1 MFFFWFFFWWRGV
14 VAGKSVT
21 CCQAEKFDH
30 TPAPE
35 ACEDVS
41 VCASACVCVCVW
53 LPIKALFD
61 TKIRITLVSSVTDCY
76 ENYKERQARGTDLSA
91 EYKR

>member
-1 MFFFWFFFWWRGV
+1 MCSEKKNLDRASVKADKMGSKRKCLSCVRVWHVFFFGVFFGGGGG

-41 VCASACVCVCVW
+41 VCASACVCVCGY
-53 LPIKALFD
+53 L
-61 TKIRITLVSSVTDCY
+61 
-76 ENYKERQARGTDLSA
+76 
-91 EYKR
+91 

>member
-1 MFFFWFFFWWRGV
+1 MFFFWGV
-14 VAGKSVT
+14 FLVEGGGVAGKSVT

-41 VCASACVCVCVW
+41 VCASACVCVCGY
-53 LPIKALFD
+53 L
-61 TKIRITLVSSVTDCY
+61 
-76 ENYKERQARGTDLSA
+76 
-91 EYKR
+91 

>member
-1 MFFFWFFFWWRGV
+1 MCASMACFFWGGFLVEGGG

-41 VCASACVCVCVW
+41 VCASACVCVCGY
-53 LPIKALFD
+53 L
-61 TKIRITLVSSVTDCY
+61 
-76 ENYKERQARGTDLSA
+76 
-91 EYKR
+91 

>member
-1 MFFFWFFFWWRGV
+1 MFFFLGFFLVEGGGG

-41 VCASACVCVCVW
+41 VCASACVCVCGY
-53 LPIKALFD
+53 L
-61 TKIRITLVSSVTDCY
+61 
-76 ENYKERQARGTDLSA
+76 
-91 EYKR
+91 

>member
-1 MFFFWFFFWWRGV
+1 MCASMACFFFLGFFWWRGGG

-41 VCASACVCVCVW
+41 VCASACVYVCV
-53 LPIKALFD
+53 
-61 TKIRITLVSSVTDCY
+61 VT
-76 ENYKERQARGTDLSA
+76 YKGPV
-91 EYKR
+91 

>member
-1 MFFFWFFFWWRGV
+1 MCASMACFFFSGFFWWRGG

-41 VCASACVCVCVW
+41 VCASACVCVCGY
-53 LPIKALFD
+53 L
-61 TKIRITLVSSVTDCY
+61 
-76 ENYKERQARGTDLSA
+76 
-91 EYKR
+91 